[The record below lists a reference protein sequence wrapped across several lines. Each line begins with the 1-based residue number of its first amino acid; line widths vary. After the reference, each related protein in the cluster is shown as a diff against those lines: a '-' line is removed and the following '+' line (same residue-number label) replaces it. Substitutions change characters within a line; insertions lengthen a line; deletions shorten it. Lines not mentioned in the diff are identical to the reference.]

1 MIDKTGTIWADSE
14 NQQLLL
20 KKYRYPEG
28 ASHISVRMYQSYQ
41 DSLGQQMHLVSVPI
55 KHTGI
60 MRGAVISAVPE
71 EVIGVDQLLQ
81 ALLDTITVHK
91 SPAEVMERLELR
103 RYGDQYR
110 RERS

>member
-1 MIDKTGTIWADSE
+1 MSPCAQFE
-14 NQQLLL
+14 RE
-20 KKYRYPEG
+20 RYP
-28 ASHISVRMYQSYQ
+28 A
-41 DSLGQQMHLVSVPI
+41 LVLRCNYC
-55 KHTGI
+55 KN
-60 MRGAVISAVPE
+60 SAVPE